1 MSEKETI
8 DMADYKITVDST
20 CDLPLSYLQEND
32 IHFFRLKFIMDD
44 KEYPDDML
52 QSMSAKDFYAK
63 LSEGSM
69 STTSQVNVTDYTEV
83 MEPMLKKGL
92 DILQISFSSG
102 LSGSFNS
109 AAIAVRELSEKYPK
123 RKILLVDS
131 LAASLGYGLLVDYAV
146 EMKMAGK
153 SIDEVYKWL
162 EDNKLNI
169 SHQFTVDSLEHLK
182 RGGRVSGAAAAIGTL
197 MKVKPTLIVDA
208 EGHAKAGDKVKGRKK
223 ALIALVDKMEE
234 EISAPDGQKI
244 YICHAACIDDAKF
257 VANKVKERFPNIGE
271 IVIWYVGPVIGTHSG
286 PGTVGLF
293 FLGKKRVMKK

>member
-1 MSEKETI
+1 
-8 DMADYKITVDST
+8 MADYKITVDST
-20 CDLPLSYLQEND
+20 CDLPLSYLQDND
-32 IHFFRLKFIMDD
+32 IHFFQLKFIMDD

-52 QSMSAKDFYAK
+52 QSMSAKDFYGK
-63 LSEGSM
+63 LTEGSM
-69 STTSQVNVTDYTEV
+69 STTSQVNVTYYTEV
-83 MEPMLKKGL
+83 MEPLLKKGQ

-102 LSGSFNS
+102 LSGSYNS

-131 LAASLGYGLLVDYAV
+131 LGASLGYGLLVDYAV
-146 EMKMAGK
+146 QMKKAGK
-153 SIDEVYKWL
+153 SIDEVYDWL
-162 EDNKLNI
+162 EDNKLTV

-234 EISAPDGQKI
+234 EIINPDGQKI
-244 YICHAACIDDAKF
+244 YICHADCIEDAQF
-257 VANKVKERFPNIGE
+257 VERKVKERFPKIGE

-293 FLGKKRVMKK
+293 FLGVKRS